1 MKNIDARHRKCV
13 KYFNSGLGN
22 PVYSVRRHN
31 VPFFPF
37 LSFYLTFFVFFLSYL
52 CFEKS
57 KSSSGKGIAIKL
69 DAIISISKV
78 IKIFSDPYMTIIPYH
93 IRTNGRTNLPMR
105 TVIPLKNDF
114 RLEENRSRVVDEAHS
129 GVNKTG
135 KKNLN
140 FRLARDQVVLPE
152 TAATLCAS
160 HRQVNDFFAVF
171 FSSFELG

>member
-1 MKNIDARHRKCV
+1 M
-13 KYFNSGLGN
+13 L
-22 PVYSVRRHN
+22 YSVRRYN

-78 IKIFSDPYMTIIPYH
+78 IKIFSDPYMTIITYH
-93 IRTNGRTNLPMR
+93 IRTNGRTDKR
-105 TVIPLKNDF
+105 TNGRTNEPTNAHCYTSQLKNDF